1 MLKQNV
7 YILNFDELY
16 EIFNEVKV
24 VLNFN
29 VSKVGNLDLQ
39 KLNKESNSNL
49 KDSILIT
56 IFNKKIYKI
65 STLDEKEFLFIE
77 NLPISLP
84 NLIEKMNIF
93 FLKIR
98 FNFQNKIYIKN
109 YNINLNNRTIYNDNL
124 ETSLTEKEVQIILF
138 LLEKKTPQKISKLQ
152 SEIWNF
158 SNDLETHTVETH
170 IHRLRKKIKVIFGDN
185 EFISSGENGYY
196 L

>member
-16 EIFNEVKV
+16 EIFNEVKD

-77 NLPISLP
+77 NLPISLS

-124 ETSLTEKEVQIILF
+124 ETSLNL
-138 LLEKKTPQKISKLQ
+138 
-152 SEIWNF
+152 
-158 SNDLETHTVETH
+158 
-170 IHRLRKKIKVIFGDN
+170 
-185 EFISSGENGYY
+185 Y
-196 L
+196 

>member
-16 EIFNEVKV
+16 EIFNEVKD

-49 KDSILIT
+49 KSSILIT

-170 IHRLRKKIKVIFGDN
+170 IHRLRKKIKVIFGDG

>member
-16 EIFNEVKV
+16 EIFNEVKD

-170 IHRLRKKIKVIFGDN
+170 IHRLRKKIKATFGDSK
-185 EFISSGENGYY
+185 FIISGENGYY